1 MPEPNTTVRPT
12 RSLPAGGQSRSL
24 AQTRTGASDLTR
36 SRRVCPLRKKLRGFE
51 RRKCG
56 RVPGEGNP
64 SLGETRLR
72 ATLPEVT
79 NTLLR
84 PSACA
89 REGEPTD
96 AVEGPPI
103 DQDAPGPSTGQAQG
117 DRGRSVTR
125 GREVHVVL
133 RRAGPGAAPVPAD
146 RAECA
151 YDRRCDHPAAK
162 PRAIHVAR
170 ALPVA
175 CLPTPDVRVLQRVQ
189 VDRPTIRVVRPAPR
203 TGASRAGRRHGLAT
217 FERPAHV
224 TVGRARAP
232 PTHTSRRDACGGS
245 GTAGRRASGRHRGDR
260 RRTRGPR
267 RAGRNAP
274 RRRTPSGRP

>member
-1 MPEPNTTVRPT
+1 MRGRLNPRTP
-12 RSLPAGGQSRSL
+12 SKGLPSIK
-24 AQTRTGASDLTR
+24 TH
-36 SRRVCPLRKKLRGFE
+36 
-51 RRKCG
+51 
-56 RVPGEGNP
+56 PG
-64 SLGETRLR
+64 LGETRLR

-89 REGEPTD
+89 REGPTHGRRRR
-96 AVEGPPI
+96 ASHRSRRTRAFYG
-103 DQDAPGPSTGQAQG
+103 ACARR
-117 DRGRSVTR
+117 RGRSVTR

-133 RRAGPGAAPVPAD
+133 RRAGPGAAPAPAD

-170 ALPVA
+170 ASPVA
-175 CLPTPDVRVLQRVQ
+175 CPPTPDVRVLQRVQ

-232 PTHTSRRDACGGS
+232 PTTIRVGETHVADREPQVVELPEDTAEIVGVLAGHDELAGTHPPSNPQWATVRSRNCER
-245 GTAGRRASGRHRGDR
+245 GTGHPGRQ
-260 RRTRGPR
+260 
-267 RAGRNAP
+267 
-274 RRRTPSGRP
+274 